1 MTGELAALSAALAFG
16 ISIVLARRFMTAV
29 APESGVLVSIAMNV
43 TVFLMLTLGAIWSA
57 GLPAVNPT
65 SLVLFVLGG
74 LAATLVGRNLTYMSI
89 DRLGPAMSTS
99 IRLSNVV
106 FSLAFGLAL
115 LRELPRVW
123 QLVGL
128 AIVTAGLWTGVTS
141 RERVPAPV
149 RGGADVTGIALALGS
164 AAAFGLG
171 DTMRRMGLALTPS
184 PVLAAAVGAS
194 AALLAHLLWSTRRH
208 SARWP
213 QGAALRRTDLWGSA
227 ACNTVAIL
235 LLLTAL
241 RHTPVA
247 IVSVLYNLQVL
258 VVLIASPIVLRGQ
271 ETIPSGLVFGTLLA
285 LVGTTIILLG

>member
-1 MTGELAALSAALAFG
+1 MTGELAALSAALGFG
-16 ISIVLARRFMTAV
+16 ISTVLARRFMTAV

-74 LAATLVGRNLTYMSI
+74 LAGTLVGRNLTYMSI
-89 DRLGPAMSTS
+89 ARLGPAMSTS

-128 AIVTAGLWTGVTS
+128 AIVTAGLWTGVWS
-141 RERVPAPV
+141 RERVPAPA
-149 RGGADVTGIALALGS
+149 RGGTDVTGIALALGS

-213 QGAALRRTDLWGSA
+213 RGAALRRTDLWGSA

-258 VVLIASPIVLRGQ
+258 VVLIAGPILLRGQ
-271 ETIPSGLVFGTLLA
+271 EPIPPGLALGTLLA
-285 LVGTTIILLG
+285 LAGTTLILLG

>member
-1 MTGELAALSAALAFG
+1 MTGELAALSAALGFG
-16 ISIVLARRFMTAV
+16 ISTVLARRFMTAV

-43 TVFLMLTLGAIWSA
+43 TVFLMLTLGTIWSA

-74 LAATLVGRNLTYMSI
+74 LAGTLVGRNLTYMSI
-89 DRLGPAMSTS
+89 ARLGPAMSTS

-128 AIVTAGLWTGVTS
+128 AIVTAGLWTGVWS
-141 RERVPAPV
+141 RERVPAPA
-149 RGGADVTGIALALGS
+149 RGGTDVTGIALALGS

-258 VVLIASPIVLRGQ
+258 VVLIAGPILLRGQ
-271 ETIPSGLVFGTLLA
+271 ESIPPGLVLGTLLA
-285 LVGTTIILLG
+285 LAGTTLILLG

>member
-1 MTGELAALSAALAFG
+1 MTGELAALSAALGFG
-16 ISIVLARRFMTAV
+16 ISTVLARRFMTAV

-74 LAATLVGRNLTYMSI
+74 LAGTLVGRNLTYMSI
-89 DRLGPAMSTS
+89 ARLGPAMSTS

-128 AIVTAGLWTGVTS
+128 AIVTAGLWTGVWS
-141 RERVPAPV
+141 RERVPAPA
-149 RGGADVTGIALALGS
+149 RGGTDVTGIALALGS

-258 VVLIASPIVLRGQ
+258 VVLIAGPILLRGQ
-271 ETIPSGLVFGTLLA
+271 EPIPPGLVFGTLLA
-285 LVGTTIILLG
+285 LVGTTLILLG

>member
-1 MTGELAALSAALAFG
+1 MTGEVAALSAALGFG
-16 ISIVLARRFMTAV
+16 ISTVLARRFMTAV

-74 LAATLVGRNLTYMSI
+74 LAGTLVGRNLTYMSI
-89 DRLGPAMSTS
+89 ARLGPAMSTS

-128 AIVTAGLWTGVTS
+128 AIVTAGLWTGVWS
-141 RERVPAPV
+141 RERVPAPA
-149 RGGADVTGIALALGS
+149 RGGTDVTGIALALGS

-258 VVLIASPIVLRGQ
+258 VVLIAGPILLRGQ
-271 ETIPSGLVFGTLLA
+271 EPIPPGLVLGTLLA
-285 LVGTTIILLG
+285 LAGTTLILLG

>member
-1 MTGELAALSAALAFG
+1 MTGEVAALSAALGFG
-16 ISIVLARRFMTAV
+16 ISTVLARRFMTAV

-43 TVFLMLTLGAIWSA
+43 TVFLMLTLGTIWSA

-74 LAATLVGRNLTYMSI
+74 LAGTLVGRNLTYMSI
-89 DRLGPAMSTS
+89 ARLGPAMSTS

-128 AIVTAGLWTGVTS
+128 AIVTAGLWTGVWS
-141 RERVPAPV
+141 RERVPAPA
-149 RGGADVTGIALALGS
+149 RGGTDVTGIALALGS

-258 VVLIASPIVLRGQ
+258 VVLIAGPILLRGE
-271 ETIPSGLVFGTLLA
+271 ETIPPGLVLGTLLA
-285 LVGTTIILLG
+285 LAGTTLILLG

>member
-1 MTGELAALSAALAFG
+1 MTGELAALSAALGFG
-16 ISIVLARRFMTAV
+16 ISTVLARRFMTAV

-128 AIVTAGLWTGVTS
+128 AIVTAGLWTGVWS
-141 RERVPAPV
+141 RERVPAPA
-149 RGGADVTGIALALGS
+149 RGGTDVTGIALALGS

-258 VVLIASPIVLRGQ
+258 VVLIAGPILLRGQ
-271 ETIPSGLVFGTLLA
+271 ESIPPGLVLGTLLA
-285 LVGTTIILLG
+285 LAGTTLILLG

>member
-1 MTGELAALSAALAFG
+1 MTGELAALSAALGFG
-16 ISIVLARRFMTAV
+16 ISTVLARRFMTAV

-74 LAATLVGRNLTYMSI
+74 LAGTLVGRNLTYMSI
-89 DRLGPAMSTS
+89 ARLGPAMSTS

-128 AIVTAGLWTGVTS
+128 AIVTAGLWTGVWS
-141 RERVPAPV
+141 RERVPAPA
-149 RGGADVTGIALALGS
+149 RGGTDVTGIALALGS

-258 VVLIASPIVLRGQ
+258 VVLITGPILLRGQ
-271 ETIPSGLVFGTLLA
+271 EPIPPGLVLGTLLA
-285 LVGTTIILLG
+285 LAGTTLILLG

>member
-1 MTGELAALSAALAFG
+1 
-16 ISIVLARRFMTAV
+16 
-29 APESGVLVSIAMNV
+29 
-43 TVFLMLTLGAIWSA
+43 
-57 GLPAVNPT
+57 
-65 SLVLFVLGG
+65 
-74 LAATLVGRNLTYMSI
+74 
-89 DRLGPAMSTS
+89 MSTS

-128 AIVTAGLWTGVTS
+128 AIVTAGLWTGVWS
-141 RERVPAPV
+141 RERATAPV
-149 RGGADVTGIALALGS
+149 RGGTDVTGIALALGGS
-164 AAAFGLG
+164 AAFGLG

-271 ETIPSGLVFGTLLA
+271 ETIPPGLVFGTLLA

>member
-1 MTGELAALSAALAFG
+1 MTGELAALSAALGFG
-16 ISIVLARRFMTAV
+16 ISTVLARRFMTAV

-74 LAATLVGRNLTYMSI
+74 LAGTLVGRNLTYMSI
-89 DRLGPAMSTS
+89 ARLGPAMSTS

-128 AIVTAGLWTGVTS
+128 AIVTAGLWTGVWS
-141 RERVPAPV
+141 RERVTAPV
-149 RGGADVTGIALALGS
+149 RGGTDVTGIALALGS
-164 AAAFGLG
+164 SAAFGLG

-258 VVLIASPIVLRGQ
+258 VVLIAGPILLRGQ
-271 ETIPSGLVFGTLLA
+271 ESIPPGLVLGTLLA
-285 LVGTTIILLG
+285 LAGTTLILLG

>member
-1 MTGELAALSAALAFG
+1 MTGELAALSAALGFG
-16 ISIVLARRFMTAV
+16 ISTVLARRFMTAV

-74 LAATLVGRNLTYMSI
+74 LAGTLVGRNLTYMSI
-89 DRLGPAMSTS
+89 ARLGPAMSTS

-128 AIVTAGLWTGVTS
+128 AIVTAGLWTGVWS
-141 RERVPAPV
+141 RERVPAPA
-149 RGGADVTGIALALGS
+149 RGGTDVTGIALALGS

-258 VVLIASPIVLRGQ
+258 VVLIAGPILLRGQ
-271 ETIPSGLVFGTLLA
+271 ESIPPGLVLGTLLA
-285 LVGTTIILLG
+285 LAGTTLILLG